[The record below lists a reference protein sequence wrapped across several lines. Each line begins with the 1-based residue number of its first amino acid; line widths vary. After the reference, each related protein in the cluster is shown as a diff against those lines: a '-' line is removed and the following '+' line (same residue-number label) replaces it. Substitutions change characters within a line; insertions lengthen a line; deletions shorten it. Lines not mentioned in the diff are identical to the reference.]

1 MSMAELERARIK
13 AQYRITEDDYV
24 KAMRLHTWRDAI
36 ARPSATQLAVRF
48 AIVILLGFAVWIE
61 PIVGLV
67 AILVFA
73 IAVAV
78 FLLFWLPA
86 VTRKQYKQHTAIHD
100 PLTVELL
107 DDGIKFSSAD
117 GETKALWPKVFQ
129 WRQNDQFVL
138 VYRMSL
144 MFHIV
149 PKSLAGEGFDIPLL
163 VRHLAEHVGAER

>member
-1 MSMAELERARIK
+1 MAEPERARMK

-24 KAMRLHTWRDAI
+24 KAMRLHTWRDFI
-36 ARPSATQLAVRF
+36 ARPSATQLALRF
-48 AIVILLGFAVWIE
+48 VIVILLGLAVWIE
-61 PIVGLV
+61 PTVSLVG
-67 AILVFA
+67 ILVLA

-78 FLLFWLPA
+78 LLLFWVPA
-86 VTRKQYKQHTAIHD
+86 LSRKHYKQHTAIHD
-100 PLTVELL
+100 PLTIELS
-107 DDGIKFSSAD
+107 DDGIRFSSAD

-149 PKSLAGEGFDIPLL
+149 PKSLAREGFDIPLL

>member
-1 MSMAELERARIK
+1 MAEPEIARMK

-24 KAMRLHTWRDAI
+24 KAMRFHTWRDFI
-36 ARPSATQLAVRF
+36 ARPSATQLALRF
-48 AIVILLGFAVWIE
+48 VIVILLGLAVWIE
-61 PIVGLV
+61 PTVSLVG
-67 AILVFA
+67 ILVLA

-78 FLLFWLPA
+78 LLLFWVPA
-86 VTRKQYKQHTAIHD
+86 LSRKHYKQHT
-100 PLTVELL
+100 
-107 DDGIKFSSAD
+107 
-117 GETKALWPKVFQ
+117 ALWPKVFQ

-149 PKSLAGEGFDIPLL
+149 PKSLAREGFDIPLL